1 MTVALYI
8 YSPKYQNTSVA
19 FTADT
24 TDITA
29 DSTLLTA
36 DATLLSGQEG
46 FFDVAQRI
54 ELFND
59 EKISITSSV
68 QDIADVSKAKT
79 DFTQSFTIPASQ
91 TNNVIFKHWYESA
104 IDGGFDQRIRY
115 NGFIEIDT
123 IPFRE
128 GGFSL
133 NSVNFKDNKPDS
145 YNITF
150 FGNAKSI
157 KDLLKEDKLSSL
169 DFSDLNHAFN
179 STQVVNRITS
189 DSESVAYPL
198 FAHDRLYDYDNASA
212 NDITTNS
219 GAIVWNTLF
228 PAISLATILQKIEDK
243 YGLTFQGA
251 FTNYVQ
257 FAKLWLLFKNA
268 ETLVVPTEPQK
279 INFDAKTGGTN
290 NEINLTTDEIGF
302 EGGFVA
308 NNFLRIRIE
317 PTDPTIV
324 YSVLVYKN
332 GVLFNAFQN
341 LQGNTLNTFFNG
353 ANNSQNVNDK
363 YTLFVQSAV
372 PMTYDATLFYTKFT
386 VLSGIVNFQATNT
399 AQTTAANINIG
410 SYAPELKLIDLING
424 LIKMFNLVFI
434 PIDSTTFE
442 VIPLELYYNN
452 GIFRDVSENVITDNI
467 EIKKTSMYKNINF
480 KYQDSENILNN
491 AFNELFSPQRGY
503 NYGDL
508 TYEQIDS
515 LESSTFSVDLP
526 FENTLFE
533 RKTDSNFQTITFKNK
548 DLNNYVPKPLLMYD
562 NGLQS
567 ISPNIKIDTG
577 SIVDVSEYRRFS
589 NDIDNGGLITLN
601 WGEEV
606 SSWVLDVASNGLYQR
621 HYANYLGNIFDIKG
635 RLLVV
640 KCKFTSPELAEL
652 KLNDRIIIRDNRYT
666 INKLNAD
673 LTTGE
678 TTLELLTDYRVGEVA
693 IGNRYTN
700 QDVYFVNNQ
709 SQTIDALLLMAGFDQ
724 IIMSLPDV
732 AWLSVT
738 TTSYFEN
745 TNIQITIDENT
756 TGEQR
761 VGNLN
766 AKWGNNDDSFVDVQ
780 IPIIQGESTLFGSE
794 EILWGNN
801 LITFNN

>member
-8 YSPKYQNTSVA
+8 YSPKYQNTSAA
-19 FTADT
+19 FTADN

-29 DSTLLTA
+29 DSNLLTA

-54 ELFND
+54 ELFSD

-104 IDGGFDQRIRY
+104 IDGGFDQRVRY

-179 STQVVNRITS
+179 STQVINRITS

-198 FAHDRLYDYDNASA
+198 FAHNRLYDYDNASA

-257 FAKLWLLFKNA
+257 FAKLWMLFKNA

-308 NNFLRIRIE
+308 NNRLRIRIE
-317 PTDPTIV
+317 PTDLTII

-332 GVLFNAFQN
+332 GVLFNDFQN
-341 LQGNTLNTFFNG
+341 LKGNTLNTFFNG
-353 ANNSQNVNDK
+353 
-363 YTLFVQSAV
+363 
-372 PMTYDATLFYTKFT
+372 
-386 VLSGIVNFQATNT
+386 
-399 AQTTAANINIG
+399 
-410 SYAPELKLIDLING
+410 
-424 LIKMFNLVFI
+424 
-434 PIDSTTFE
+434 
-442 VIPLELYYNN
+442 
-452 GIFRDVSENVITDNI
+452 
-467 EIKKTSMYKNINF
+467 
-480 KYQDSENILNN
+480 LNN
-491 AFNELFSPQRGY
+491 
-503 NYGDL
+503 
-508 TYEQIDS
+508 
-515 LESSTFSVDLP
+515 
-526 FENTLFE
+526 
-533 RKTDSNFQTITFKNK
+533 
-548 DLNNYVPKPLLMYD
+548 
-562 NGLQS
+562 
-567 ISPNIKIDTG
+567 
-577 SIVDVSEYRRFS
+577 
-589 NDIDNGGLITLN
+589 
-601 WGEEV
+601 
-606 SSWVLDVASNGLYQR
+606 
-621 HYANYLGNIFDIKG
+621 
-635 RLLVV
+635 
-640 KCKFTSPELAEL
+640 
-652 KLNDRIIIRDNRYT
+652 
-666 INKLNAD
+666 
-673 LTTGE
+673 
-678 TTLELLTDYRVGEVA
+678 
-693 IGNRYTN
+693 
-700 QDVYFVNNQ
+700 
-709 SQTIDALLLMAGFDQ
+709 
-724 IIMSLPDV
+724 
-732 AWLSVT
+732 
-738 TTSYFEN
+738 
-745 TNIQITIDENT
+745 
-756 TGEQR
+756 
-761 VGNLN
+761 
-766 AKWGNNDDSFVDVQ
+766 
-780 IPIIQGESTLFGSE
+780 
-794 EILWGNN
+794 
-801 LITFNN
+801 